1 MPLIRALAKVNE
13 NGQITIPGNIIRTL
27 KIEPGDVLE
36 FRLLP
41 QNKIQLT
48 RPRGPNPQIRSIKR

>member
-13 NGQITIPGNIIRTL
+13 NGQITIPGSITKIL
-27 KIEPGDVLE
+27 KIEPGEVLE

-41 QNKIQLT
+41 QNKIQLART
-48 RPRGPNPQIRSIKR
+48 RGPNPQIRSKR

>member
-13 NGQITIPGNIIRTL
+13 NGQITIPGNIIKTL
-27 KIEPGDVLE
+27 KIEPGEVLE

-41 QNKIQLT
+41 QNKIQLA
-48 RPRGPNPQIRSIKR
+48 RPRGPNPQIRSK